1 MAPRCKDPSEAN
13 RPWHDECTREMKAS
27 CSVVL
32 PARTVREKG
41 GQEQTAEMYACS
53 ISDYFVRVYEHDMEG
68 QTRFLYRQRL

>member
-1 MAPRCKDPSEAN
+1 
-13 RPWHDECTREMKAS
+13 MKAS

-41 GQEQTAEMYACS
+41 GQEQTAEMHARS